1 MRRIPTVTA
10 AVVLLACSA
19 MPGAASEARRDG
31 LRNGGSIEVSAA
43 RKHRKRS
50 VSHVRSDRRPDNEPY
65 AGYRT
70 DFAGNPYFYY
80 RPGGPFGPGRGLR
93 APYPN

>member
-1 MRRIPTVTA
+1 MFRIFTIAATVALVGLA
-10 AVVLLACSA
+10 ALPASA
-19 MPGAASEARRDG
+19 AGQSRQG
-31 LRNGGSIEVSAA
+31 IRNSDPIEVSAA

-50 VSHVRSDRRPDNEPY
+50 VSHVRSDRRPDKEPY

-70 DFAGNPYFYY
+70 DLAGNPYFYY

-93 APYPN
+93 PPYPN